1 VISRNDDEGRKNAWI
16 QHSGTAAIWYCDGNV
31 RGLSGQ
37 ICHHN
42 TSELRFHLLYWTYQ
56 QFIWFLLVM
65 EYNFQELETLNFIHV
80 QWVSNQKKDHW

>member
-1 VISRNDDEGRKNAWI
+1 MRGSSTQERQPFDIAMAMCV
-16 QHSGTAAIWYCDGNV
+16 
-31 RGLSGQ
+31 GLSGR

-42 TSELRFHLLYWTYQ
+42 TSELRFHLLSLYWTYQ

-80 QWVSNQKKDHW
+80 QWVSNQKKDHWELGTYE